1 MTTGPTSSY
10 GCGDESCRSCYHPAD
25 WAVVDRDDGSVVD
38 RWFDGDAAR
47 YAVRYGGY
55 GEPMDY
61 EVVYLPD
68 PNPMGDDA
76 P

>member
-10 GCGDESCRSCYHPAD
+10 GCGDESCRSCYLRAD
-25 WAVVDRDDGSVVD
+25 WAVVDSDDGSVVA
-38 RWFDGDAAR
+38 RWVDGDAAR
-47 YAVRYGGY
+47 EAVRDGDY
-55 GEPMDY
+55 GEGY
-61 EVVYLPD
+61 EVVHSPD